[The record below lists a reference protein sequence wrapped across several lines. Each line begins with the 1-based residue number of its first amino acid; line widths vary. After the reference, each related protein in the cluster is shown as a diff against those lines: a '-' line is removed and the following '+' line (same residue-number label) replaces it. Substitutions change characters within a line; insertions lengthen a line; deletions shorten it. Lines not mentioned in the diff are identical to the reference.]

1 MTGIIRKFPDAKRLS
16 RLHATQARAAEAG
29 VPLSGL
35 SAGDDQYRAIF
46 DLVQD
51 GIFITDP
58 ATGRFIEVNTA
69 GCAMYGYTRAELIG
83 QDIALLS
90 SGVYPYTLDVAIETS
105 NNAAPGETK
114 MLEWR
119 GRKKDGS
126 LFWAE
131 VTKHYT
137 KIGDLPVNISTVRDI
152 SDRKEMEDKLLVAL
166 GEAAAASEAKSAFLA
181 NMSHELRTPLNA
193 VIGFSELMLDQRE
206 CLVVQKHREYVN
218 DIRTSGLHLLALI
231 NDVLD
236 LSRLEA
242 HAVVLDKQDIALAHV
257 IADAC
262 RMVEDQAKRSDLEI
276 RIDVASDLAHVTG
289 DARRLMQVFLNL
301 LSNALK
307 FTPAAGSITIKARNV
322 AGGICCEVSDT
333 GIGIAEADLLK
344 VMERFG
350 QIDNKFSRKH
360 QGAGLGL
367 PLVKELVELHGGSIA
382 IESEENKG
390 TRVAIFLPAAAITK

>member
-1 MTGIIRKFPDAKRLS
+1 MEGEFHPLPAPPERHTMTGIIRKFPDAKRLS

-131 VTKHYT
+131 GHQALYE
-137 KIGDLPVNISTVRDI
+137 
-152 SDRKEMEDKLLVAL
+152 DRR
-166 GEAAAASEAKSAFLA
+166 SA
-181 NMSHELRTPLNA
+181 RQY
-193 VIGFSELMLDQRE
+193 LD
-206 CLVVQKHREYVN
+206 
-218 DIRTSGLHLLALI
+218 
-231 NDVLD
+231 
-236 LSRLEA
+236 
-242 HAVVLDKQDIALAHV
+242 
-257 IADAC
+257 
-262 RMVEDQAKRSDLEI
+262 
-276 RIDVASDLAHVTG
+276 
-289 DARRLMQVFLNL
+289 
-301 LSNALK
+301 
-307 FTPAAGSITIKARNV
+307 
-322 AGGICCEVSDT
+322 
-333 GIGIAEADLLK
+333 
-344 VMERFG
+344 
-350 QIDNKFSRKH
+350 
-360 QGAGLGL
+360 GAG
-367 PLVKELVELHGGSIA
+367 H
-382 IESEENKG
+382 
-390 TRVAIFLPAAAITK
+390 F